1 LYAAW
6 DSDATVVKDDRFDY
20 GETRWIALGRV
31 GGEPRAL
38 VFTLR
43 GTRMRLIC
51 YRRAHEEELR
61 RHEQ

>member
-1 LYAAW
+1 
-6 DSDATVVKDDRFDY
+6 VVEDGRFDY

-38 VFTLR
+38 VFTLS
-43 GTRMRLIC
+43 GTRMRLIS